1 MIIRKFKISTMFN
14 KKLILKSNGQEKG
27 NKLLGSV
34 KQSSL
39 NYSFQILFVGVT
51 VFVMLSSLMFS
62 KVIYGANFSSK
73 NQIQAESL
81 SLENLANFSLNTN
94 PESNSNVQNS
104 NNIENSE
111 LKYSGLVQLEVEYED
126 STKIEE
132 VKKDLNNLD
141 FSQIALE
148 TWFNI
153 GNTKHTEFIARTS
166 SEFKT
171 ANLDNEIKT
180 SRINFLENMQN
191 IEDSNSKNTPNLDYG
206 IKESTSKNAST
217 APVLFPNKNNK
228 DELSKQ
234 KFSKEDINKSIEEV
248 KILTPNFTKSK
259 IVLDEAKAETFK
271 AEKDVEILDK
281 KTEKMKNGKLTK
293 IKNLQ
298 IREIKAG
305 NKTVNSVN
313 TSKQNDTVAFAD
325 KAAAKLAN
333 FANIFGPV
341 NVSAQSSA
349 PSWVPKESETY
360 FFDSDEW
367 RSLNRSTKKSLLC
380 YWLHR

>member
-1 MIIRKFKISTMFN
+1 MFN
-14 KKLILKSNGQEKG
+14 KKLILKSNGLEKG

-341 NVSAQSSA
+341 NVSAKSSA